1 MMSVRRDDSP
11 RNPNL
16 EPFSSPMQGEVTEA
30 DVQGDR
36 ASGPW
41 SVTRISEVLHRRFLA
56 PVMEHVTGG
65 ERQPAS
71 SPTWHSPT
79 NASGEMADSRPADDC
94 GDKASHGGM
103 DGSTNHFDDAAT
115 GEASAPGRQLIREL
129 APGDHHGRGQEAS
142 SAGNARTGHGATG
155 FEGTE
160 CRDEASVGCF
170 GAVTQWRSY
179 SVKFFRRRGVQ
190 LRHSQEA
197 R

>member
-79 NASGEMADSRPADDC
+79 NASGEMADSRPPMIVETRRAMEAWTAQPTILTTPQPERPQPRDDSSSASLPQEIIMEEVKKQVQLAMQ
-94 GDKASHGGM
+94 GRDMELRALKAQNAEM
-103 DGSTNHFDDAAT
+103 KQALD
-115 GEASAPGRQLIREL
+115 ASAQLL
-129 APGDHHGRGQEAS
+129 S
-142 SAGNARTGHGATG
+142 
-155 FEGTE
+155 
-160 CRDEASVGCF
+160 
-170 GAVTQWRSY
+170 GAVTQ
-179 SVKFFRRRGVQ
+179 
-190 LRHSQEA
+190 
-197 R
+197 